1 MPVIKVIS
9 ISLCLSRRLPDGS
22 YCYVLKKEQL
32 KRYNGNSLDNFF
44 MANQRK
50 RNDNFV
56 QVASERRAA
65 L

>member
-1 MPVIKVIS
+1 MAVHV
-9 ISLCLSRRLPDGS
+9 C
-22 YCYVLKKEQL
+22 
-32 KRYNGNSLDNFF
+32 NGNSLDKFF